1 MLHRNNLNG
10 SPLTTDMPGL
20 GNDPVA
26 RAPVASPIA
35 AWQRK
40 GFFMRLELS
49 LAASAVLLG
58 LTQLPARA
66 SSCAEQIGTIERR
79 LDSAGA
85 VHVAGLQ
92 DGHAI
97 RSSHSQKALAAAPT
111 SEPSDTAMIPTSAHV
126 TDARRLLER
135 AANED
140 RQGHQ
145 RACEDTMTEAKGM
158 IGALP

>member
-1 MLHRNNLNG
+1 
-10 SPLTTDMPGL
+10 
-20 GNDPVA
+20 
-26 RAPVASPIA
+26 
-35 AWQRK
+35 
-40 GFFMRLELS
+40 MRLELS

-92 DGHAI
+92 DGHAL
-97 RSSHSQKALAAAPT
+97 RSSHSSKALVAAPT
-111 SEPSDTAMIPTSAHV
+111 GAPSDATMIPTSAHV
-126 TDARRLLER
+126 ADARRLLDR
-135 AANED
+135 AAEED
-140 RQGHQ
+140 CQGHQ